1 MAQISLLL
9 TLQYIICVVL
19 WWSYMFL
26 WVFWH
31 RLHFSRCQPLKNC
44 YQSAPVGSSSSGGG
58 HYFPLPQKHSE
69 IKCLLKRSSNWIE
82 VQVCLE
88 QNECSQRTETHS
100 RTESSASPRGRAIA
114 LGRPPGKLAGLKL
127 RDPNSAH
134 VNLKNTRSCTS
145 ESVRPGPSVAPFRWL
160 IAGQIFLKQPPIIR
174 CN

>member
-1 MAQISLLL
+1 MIWHSLFINWILIL
-9 TLQYIICVVL
+9 V
-19 WWSYMFL
+19 SAF
-26 WVFWH
+26 
-31 RLHFSRCQPLKNC
+31 KNY
-44 YQSAPVGSSSSGGG
+44 YQSVPVGSSSSSGG

-69 IKCLLKRSSNWIE
+69 IKCLLKCSSNWIE

-127 RDPNSAH
+127 RDPNSAPA
-134 VNLKNTRSCTS
+134 NLKNTRPCSPLPLLRR
-145 ESVRPGPSVAPFRWL
+145 ESVRLGPSIAPFRWL